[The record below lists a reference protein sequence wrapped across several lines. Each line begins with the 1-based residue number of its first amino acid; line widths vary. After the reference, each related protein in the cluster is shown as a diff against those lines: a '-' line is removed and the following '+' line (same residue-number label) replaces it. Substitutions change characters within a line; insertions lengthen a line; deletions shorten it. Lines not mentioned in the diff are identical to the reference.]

1 MSHAHANAPGSIV
14 GLNPPPMLV
23 TTTEG
28 EGVRAEVI
36 SIAMDNYTGQF
47 HMRTQMRGLLAG
59 SDAEALL
66 SLYEE
71 SKRMFTNAKIIMERL
86 GLYLP
91 VWG

>member
-71 SKRMFTNAKIIMERL
+71 SKRIFTNAKIIMEGL
-86 GLYLP
+86 GLYQPL
-91 VWG
+91 

>member
-1 MSHAHANAPGSIV
+1 MGHAYANAPGSV
-14 GLNPPPMLV
+14 LGLNPPPVLV

-36 SIAMDNYTGQF
+36 SLAVDNYTGRY
-47 HMRTQMRGLLAG
+47 HMRTQMRGFLAG
-59 SDAEALL
+59 SDAETLL

-71 SKRMFTNAKIIMERL
+71 SKRVFTNAKMIMEGL

-91 VWG
+91 A

>member
-1 MSHAHANAPGSIV
+1 MSHAYSNAPGIV
-14 GLNPPPMLV
+14 LGLDPPPMLV

-36 SIAMDNYTGQF
+36 SLAVDIHTGRY

-71 SKRMFTNAKIIMERL
+71 SKRIFTNAKIFMEGL

-91 VWG
+91 A

>member
-1 MSHAHANAPGSIV
+1 MSHAHAKAPGSIL
-14 GLNPPPMLV
+14 GLNPQ
-23 TTTEG
+23 
-28 EGVRAEVI
+28 GVRAEVI
-36 SIAMDNYTGQF
+36 SLAVDNYTGRY